1 MTKANFAPS
10 LKRLL
15 VHEGGKVDDPR
26 DPGGRTNQ
34 GVTQRVY
41 DMYRKTKK
49 LAARDVYDMENA
61 ERDEIYRQR
70 YWNVIKGDQL
80 PAGIDY
86 MIFDGSVNSG
96 NVQSVKWV
104 QRALGSYYTGRIDGV
119 MGESTLAAIEDH
131 PNHDELI
138 ERIAERRML
147 FLKAL
152 KHWPTYR
159 KGWTARVASVEATAQ
174 AWATGSGMAPM
185 AFFAAG
191 GDAKAFVEDGKPSPS
206 KAPGDMATSGGIVS
220 GVIAQASDQLTPLS
234 NIEFIANIVA
244 ALTVAGVVIALCG
257 IAYRA
262 WAKQREKHLADALD
276 RVRA

>member
-1 MTKANFAPS
+1 MTKSNFAPS

-15 VHEGGKVDDPR
+15 IHEGGKVDDPR

-41 DMYRKTKK
+41 DMYRKTKRIPT
-49 LAARDVYDMENA
+49 RDVYDMDNA

-86 MIFDGSVNSG
+86 MVFDGSVNSG
-96 NVQSVKWV
+96 NVQSIKWV
-104 QRALGSYYTGRIDGV
+104 QRALGSYYTGRVDGV

-131 PNHDELI
+131 PNHDELV
-138 ERIAERRML
+138 EAIAARRL
-147 FLKAL
+147 AFLKAL

-159 KGWTARVASVEATAQ
+159 KGWTARVAGVEATAQ
-174 AWATGSGMAPM
+174 AWATGSTAPM
-185 AFFAAG
+185 SFYSAG
-191 GDAKAFVEDGKPSPS
+191 GEAKALIEDGKPSPS
-206 KAPGDMATSGGIVS
+206 KAPGDMAASGGLVS
-220 GVIAQASDQLTPLS
+220 GVIAQASDQLMPLS
-234 NIEFIANIVA
+234 NIDFVAQVMA
-244 ALTVAGVVIALCG
+244 ALTIAGVVVALGG
-257 IAYRA
+257 IAYRV